1 MKNTKALRNRII
13 AGMLAIITTFSALAV
28 TASADD
34 TQITAPETAITE
46 TADET
51 PAENEAPAEDEAPA
65 DEIPANDEFEPEAPS
80 GKLEKEE
87 EVTIE
92 EAPAIELPE
101 EKDLDELYCELTK
114 ATEKAPEAKEVTPDN
129 EMKPVESGAVNEIK
143 PYELDSEVN
152 GEETE
157 ETEGP
162 SDEEIEALTRKLM
175 GAFTEA
181 GLDMLGDS
189 FPGAKFIS
197 EPLKAIL
204 GDMIGGED
212 ATEAALRQLAEENR
226 QQYEDLKNRIEDL
239 HKDIN
244 KYTKGLEKDI
254 TSQTDK
260 QTLGGLFKT
269 LSANLNDLS
278 SKVKSIMNNT
288 SYTPEQKLIL
298 LADLNNKNGYGSGY
312 LENVRQA
319 ADMIGTTISNNG
331 TKLDVDLYN
340 TLYEL
345 CARNYMFAGAAH
357 EEAMISANAL
367 TEEYMYANA
376 LLLQCQNAANALNAS
391 NLTPEQIE
399 ELCTDPVVRAAYE
412 RFVSSKDKSFDN
424 DKFNETI
431 KRINGCVAGY
441 KTFSDKK
448 QEGNR
453 YINNGTQED
462 EIVLDFYKRNYSYI
476 KGGDLEKMYK
486 EQQFFKGDEINKF
499 VDYIHTTTG
508 GQKSIA
514 QFLEENNQEITTVK
528 TASDFNISSGTK
540 GNEPCYIIVDPTITT
555 TTKLRPSNVIFGA
568 SNDYYD
574 CTETIKVVD
583 INDPECKVQE
593 IVIRTYEKERSYVG
607 NIFIRDVKNVP
618 HNFLTIGS
626 HTATADDN
634 IKEKTNNNG
643 GLDIKGPKKEI
654 IDESTF
660 NTPKVGK
667 GGIGGPSKRK

>member
-1 MKNTKALRNRII
+1 MKNTSTLRNRII
-13 AGMLAIITTFSALAV
+13 AGMLAIITTFSALTV

-34 TQITAPETAITE
+34 TQNTAPETAITE
-46 TADET
+46 TENEAL
-51 PAENEAPAEDEAPA
+51 AENEAHAEDEAPA
-65 DEIPANDEFEPEAPS
+65 EEDAPV
-80 GKLEKEE
+80 EE
-87 EVTIE
+87 
-92 EAPAIELPE
+92 
-101 EKDLDELYCELTK
+101 D
-114 ATEKAPEAKEVTPDN
+114 APEAKEAASNN
-129 EMKPVESGAVNEIK
+129 EMDPVESGANNEIK

-197 EPLKAIL
+197 EPLKALL
-204 GDMIGGED
+204 GGMIEGED
-212 ATEAALRQLAEENR
+212 ATEAALRQIAEENR

-254 TSQTDK
+254 TNQTDK

-278 SKVKSIMNNT
+278 SKVKSIMGNKD
-288 SYTPEQKLIL
+288 YTPEQKLIL
-298 LADLNNKNGYGSGY
+298 LADLNNKNGYGSAY

-345 CARNYMFAGAAH
+345 CARNYMFSGAAH
-357 EEAMISANAL
+357 SEAMISANAL

-399 ELCTDPVVRAAYE
+399 ELCKDPVVRAAYE
-412 RFVSSKDKSFDN
+412 RFVTSKDKSFDN

-462 EIVLDFYKRNYSYI
+462 EIVLDFYKRNYQSI

-499 VDYIHTTTG
+499 VDYIRTTTG
-508 GQKSIA
+508 GQKSIR
-514 QFLEENNQEITTVK
+514 QFLEENHQEITTVK
-528 TASDFNISSGTK
+528 TASDFNINSGV
-540 GNEPCYIIVDPTITT
+540 NRNAPCYIVVDPKITV
-555 TTKLRPSNVIFGA
+555 TKKFNHSVGA
-568 SNDYYD
+568 RCAYDPGTSYYD
-574 CTETIKVVD
+574 MTETIKVID

-593 IVIRTYEKERSYVG
+593 IVVRTYTMSKSGLNPEKNE
-607 NIFIRDVKNVP
+607 NIKNYNV
-618 HNFLTIGS
+618 NLLTIGS
-626 HTATADDN
+626 HAATDKDN
-634 IKEKTNNNG
+634 VKEKTNNG
-643 GLDIKGPKKEI
+643 GLDIKGPQKEI